1 MSTSPVSLSPAADK
15 TVSVDRLQILSPY
28 LINPTSPDEKKIK
41 AILDDVRT
49 YVNRIDIFENM
60 FGPALTGEVYFR
72 DTQALTNLA
81 LMRGLDQLWLQFS
94 TRDKENGD
102 QRKFGPFPF
111 AIYNQSN
118 RSPVNKASE
127 EFILGICSPE
137 LITSTVRKISRSYT
151 KESTPN
157 QSFRGFPEDIIKD
170 IVEQPYGLSSKK
182 KFVER
187 QKTKSPIKI
196 VVPYMRPLEV
206 IQLLTLQG
214 QSDTN
219 ETNYLFFETL
229 EGYHYTSFGQL
240 LQIAARNPKI
250 PTIYL
255 DLAGQRSVGN
265 TRTRIKAEQLQVI
278 SGFDILYAMSRGYFA
293 STTIAPDVLSGVC
306 GIEMSGAGW
315 GGAYDR
321 RLRVNPNGKDIYPK
335 ELGLSTPPTARIFV
349 VPTTAFSATNPQ
361 LTDKDPSITDNF
373 IAQTLDGRNRE
384 LLGLQSRCI
393 RGRIA
398 GAPEL
403 HAGSF
408 IDVEFPTPL
417 NNKNTGTSF
426 KDSASG
432 RYIIINA
439 KHSIVADGRRGF
451 FYETTF
457 EAVTDSFAAS

>member
-1 MSTSPVSLSPAADK
+1 MSDKLVSLSPAADK
-15 TVSVDRLQILSPY
+15 SVSLDRLQILSPY
-28 LINPTSPDEKKIK
+28 LLNPSTPDLKKIK
-41 AILDDVRT
+41 AILDDIRT

-60 FGPALTGEVYFR
+60 FSPSLTGEVYIR
-72 DTQALTNLA
+72 DTQAMTNLA
-81 LMRGLDQLWLQFS
+81 LMRGLDQLWIEFS
-94 TRDKENGD
+94 MPDKETSEP
-102 QRKFGPFPF
+102 RKFGPFPF

-127 EFILGICSPE
+127 EFALGICSPE
-137 LITSTVRKISRSYT
+137 LVTSTIRKISRSYND
-151 KESTPN
+151 K
-157 QSFRGFPEDIIKD
+157 PENIIKD
-170 IVEQPYGLSSKK
+170 IVREPYGLASKK
-182 KFVER
+182 SFVER
-187 QKTKSPIKI
+187 QNTKRPIKI
-196 VVPYMRPLEV
+196 VVPYLRPLEV

-214 QSDTN
+214 QSTTN
-219 ETNYLFFETL
+219 ESNYLFFETL
-229 EGYHYTSFGQL
+229 QGYHYTSFSRL
-240 LQIAARNPKI
+240 LQLAAQDTKI
-250 PTIYL
+250 PTIYVE
-255 DLAGQRSVGN
+255 LAGQREIGN

-306 GIEMSGAGW
+306 GIEISGTGW
-315 GGAYDR
+315 GTAYDNR
-321 RLRVNPNGKDIYPK
+321 RRVNPNGVDIYPK
-335 ELGLSTPPTARIFV
+335 EIGLSTPPTSRIFV
-349 VPTTAFSATNPQ
+349 VPTTAFSAANTQ
-361 LTDKDPSITDNF
+361 LTSKDTTITDNY

-398 GAPEL
+398 GAPDL
-403 HAGSF
+403 HAGKF

-417 NNKNTGTSF
+417 NNKNSGTPF

>member
-1 MSTSPVSLSPAADK
+1 MSASLSPQADK

-28 LINPTSPDEKKIK
+28 LLNPKTSDERKIK
-41 AILDDVRT
+41 TILDDVRT

-72 DTQALTNLA
+72 DTQAITNLA

-94 TRDKENGD
+94 LPDKQTSES
-102 QRKFGPFPF
+102 RKFGPFPF

-127 EFILGICSPE
+127 EFVLGICSPE
-137 LITSTVRKISRSYT
+137 LITSTVRKISRSYV
-151 KESTPN
+151 N
-157 QSFRGFPEDIIKD
+157 QFPEDIIKD
-170 IVEQPYGLSSKK
+170 IIEQPYGLSSKK
-182 KFVER
+182 QFVER
-187 QKTKSPIKI
+187 QKTKRPIKV

-229 EGYHYTSFGQL
+229 DGYHYTSFGRL
-240 LQIAARNPKI
+240 LQIAAQNTKI

-255 DLAGQRSVGN
+255 DLAGHREIGN
-265 TRTRIKAEQLQVI
+265 TRTRIKADQLQVV

-306 GIEMSGAGW
+306 GIEMSGVGW

-321 RLRVNPNGKDIYPK
+321 RLRVNLQGKDVYPK
-335 ELGLSTPPTARIFV
+335 ELGSSTPPTARIFV
-349 VPTTAFSATNPQ
+349 VPTTAFSAANTQ
-361 LTDKDPSITDNF
+361 LTRKDPSITDNF
-373 IAQTLDGRNRE
+373 IAQTIDGRNRE

-393 RGRIA
+393 RGRVA

-417 NNKNTGTSF
+417 NNKNTGTPF

-432 RYIIINA
+432 RYIIINT
-439 KHSIVADGRRGF
+439 KHSIVADGRQGF

>member
-1 MSTSPVSLSPAADK
+1 MAEAVNLSPASDK
-15 TVSVDRLQILSPY
+15 RVSVDRLQILSPY
-28 LINPTSPDEKKIK
+28 FLNPTSLAEQQVKTV
-41 AILDDVRT
+41 LDDVRQF
-49 YVNRIDIFENM
+49 VNRIDIFEDV
-60 FGPALTGEVYFR
+60 FSPALTGEVYFR
-72 DTQALTNLA
+72 DTLSITNLA
-81 LMRGLDQLWLQFS
+81 LMRGLDQIWLQFS
-94 TRDKENGD
+94 ISDKEAPSKPRN
-102 QRKFGPFPF
+102 FGPFPF

-118 RSPVNKASE
+118 RSPMNKSSE
-127 EFILGICSPE
+127 EFSLGICSPE
-137 LITSTVRKISRSYT
+137 LITSTLRKISKSYVN
-151 KESTPN
+151 KK
-157 QSFRGFPEDIIKD
+157 PEDIIKD
-170 IVEQPYGLSSKK
+170 IVEQPYGLSSQK

-187 QKTKSPIKI
+187 QVTKRPIKV

-219 ETNYLFFETL
+219 ETNYMFFETL
-229 EGYHYTSFGQL
+229 EGYHYTSFSQL
-240 LQIAARNPKI
+240 LRNAGKNKYI

-255 DLAGQRSVGN
+255 DLAGQNEKGN

-306 GIEMSGAGW
+306 GIQISGAGLDES
-315 GGAYDR
+315 YDL
-321 RLRVNPNGKDIYPK
+321 RLRVNPNGRDIYPK
-335 ELGLSTPPTARIFV
+335 EVGLSTPPTARIFV
-349 VPTTAFSATNPQ
+349 VPTTAFSAANTQ
-361 LTDKDPSITDNF
+361 LTRQDPSITDNF

-393 RGRIA
+393 RGRVA

-417 NNKNTGTSF
+417 NNKSSGASVR
-426 KDSASG
+426 DSASG
-432 RYIIINA
+432 RYIITNA
-439 KHSIVADGRRGF
+439 KHSIVADGRQGF

-457 EAVTDSFAAS
+457 EAVTDSFSAG